1 MCGQLGISRELK
13 TVLKHRLAYMFT
25 AAASTIVDG

>member
-13 TVLKHRLAYMFT
+13 TALKHRLVYTFT
-25 AAASTIVDG
+25 AAASTIDDW